1 MTVVVISPE
10 FKIYHHLHHVPPYLV
25 IRSLA
30 LKITDA

>member
-10 FKIYHHLHHVPPYLV
+10 IRIYHHLHHVPPYLV